1 MQKLS
6 KEQMLSELM
15 IKLEIIDSK
24 LDKLLG
30 VVRIPE
36 VKVFMESNETIQG
49 PPKPFFDLSG
59 SKLYS
64 CQDVTPHCIDG
75 TGPCK
80 CSGVMTN
87 QEFDEERK

>member
-1 MQKLS
+1 MQKIT
-6 KEQMLSELM
+6 KEQLLTALM
-15 IKLEIIDSK
+15 IKLNQIEYKIETLQS
-24 LDKLLG
+24 
-30 VVRIPE
+30 E
-36 VKVFMESNETIQG
+36 FKVFTESNETIQR

-59 SKLYS
+59 SKLFS

-87 QEFDEERK
+87 QEFDESCK